1 MIEKWVLL
9 LIFSS
14 PLTHEVT
21 TTEKIPMASKLL
33 CEGAG
38 QHVVQ
43 EHGDGVEAMCLQAA
57 RHTPEDRM
65 ED

>member
-1 MIEKWVLL
+1 MIEKWVLFL
-9 LIFSS
+9 VFTS

-21 TTEKIPMASKLL
+21 TTETSQMASKLL

-57 RHTPEDRM
+57 RNTPEDRM